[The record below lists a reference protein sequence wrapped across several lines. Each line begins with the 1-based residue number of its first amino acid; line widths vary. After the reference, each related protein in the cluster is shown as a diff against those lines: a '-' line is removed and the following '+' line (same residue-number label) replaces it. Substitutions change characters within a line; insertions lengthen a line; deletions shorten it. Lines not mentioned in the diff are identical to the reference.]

1 MRRRPA
7 SLFGCL
13 VAASCLA
20 GSANAEQHIAVTAPL
35 SAVAGDPALAAQS
48 PGAHGDGT
56 LRASLLL
63 EYAYEPLVLTAP
75 SQNVHVIVADQLWLG
90 VGASYALS
98 HRWLAALQ
106 VPLLLRQSG
115 EEQPFDASLP
125 PAENGAALGDPRLTL
140 RGRLLGPADGFALG
154 AGIEGALPLATA
166 AYAGA
171 GSVLVHPFLAAG
183 HESSSDFS
191 ALQLGFT
198 WRESQT
204 LPGILPTRLGSSL
217 DFAVAAGVAL
227 DRARSTRVG
236 PELAARLTVGSGAKL
251 FDARSTSATLLV
263 HLEHRLLRGPFTAR
277 LAFGPSLGRA
287 PGAAD
292 FRALLGVSFSPQ
304 PPVPP
309 PDGDED
315 TVPDTTDMCPSLAG
329 EPSSDP
335 LMHGCPPLPADF
347 DGDGVPDSL
356 DACPKTVGEPHID
369 RKRHGCPKL
378 PEPPPAPPAPPPA
391 ATLEASKISI
401 SEQVQFETGTAL
413 LRPESGAILTQV
425 AEVLRQHPDIELCE
439 VAGHTDDTGTEE
451 LNLRLSRERAQ
462 AVLEWLASHGIARGR
477 LKAQGYGTQHP
488 IGDNTSDEGRAKNR
502 RVEFVVLRRAPP
514 KPEAP

>member
-1 MRRRPA
+1 MRRAALPA
-7 SLFGCL
+7 CL
-13 VAASCLA
+13 VAVTSLGASA
-20 GSANAEQHIAVTAPL
+20 SAEPRIAVTAPL

-48 PGAHGDGT
+48 PGARGDGT
-56 LRASLLL
+56 LRALLLL

-75 SQNVHVIVADQLWLG
+75 SQNVHAVLSDQVWLG
-90 VGASYALS
+90 AGVSYALS
-98 HRWLAALQ
+98 HRWLAGLQ

-115 EEQPFDASLP
+115 DQEPFDASLP
-125 PAENGAALGDPRLTL
+125 PADEGAALGDPRLTL

-154 AGIEGALPLATA
+154 AGVEGSLPIATA

-171 GSVLVHPFLAAG
+171 GSVMVHPFLSVG
-183 HESSSDFS
+183 HDSSADFS
-191 ALQLGFT
+191 AIELGFT

-204 LPGILPTRLGSSL
+204 LPGVLPTRLGSSL
-217 DFAVAAGVAL
+217 DFALAAGVAL

-236 PELAARLTVGSGAKL
+236 PELAARLTVGNGAKL
-251 FDARSTSATLLV
+251 LDARSTSTTLLF
-263 HLEHRLLRGPFTAR
+263 HLEHRLLRSPFTAS

-292 FRALLGVSFSPQ
+292 FRALLGLSFAPQ

-309 PDGDED
+309 PDGDDD
-315 TVPDTTDMCPSLAG
+315 TVPDAGDMCPSLRG
-329 EPSSDP
+329 EPSGDP

-356 DACPKTVGEPHID
+356 DACPKTVGEPSID

-425 AEVLRQHPDIELCE
+425 AEVLRQHPEIELCE

-477 LKAQGYGTQHP
+477 LQAQGYGTQHP
-488 IGDNTSDEGRAKNR
+488 IGDNTTDEGRAKNR
-502 RVEFVVLRRAPP
+502 RVEFVVRRRAPA